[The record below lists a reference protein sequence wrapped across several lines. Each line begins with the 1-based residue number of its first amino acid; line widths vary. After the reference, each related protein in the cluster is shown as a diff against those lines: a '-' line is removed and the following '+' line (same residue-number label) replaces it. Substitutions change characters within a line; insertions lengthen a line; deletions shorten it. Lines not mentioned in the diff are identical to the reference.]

1 MTGTAFAC
9 RAEEVVPAGAARKAI
24 RAAVKRFHNASEANI
39 KQEEQMLSRFSGR
52 PSIVPFHGLFWD
64 AETSVLTAGSE
75 PVACAN
81 LVMG

>member
-1 MTGTAFAC
+1 M
-9 RAEEVVPAGAARKAI
+9 PSGAARKAI
-24 RAAVKRFHNASEANI
+24 RAAVKRFHNASETNI

-52 PSIVPFHGLFWD
+52 PSTVPFHGLFWD
-64 AETSVLTAGSE
+64 AETSASAASSE